1 MSTKSKS
8 KQEEA
13 LQILDDLDL
22 LSPGERAPGVDSA
35 ATAPPITTNPGEAAD
50 VLAFL
55 DEITQKSSEPTRPA
69 ASLADRPLSRS
80 GTPTLRKSTERVK
93 VGGSSLTGPGS
104 SSVRGLSPSTSSSN
118 LVPVEK
124 QQAAPEHERK
134 SSGGAWGW
142 GTVWSSASTALQQAK
157 SVVDEQVKSL
167 PAQDTKKWSEGVLG
181 YARNAQER
189 AQEYAKS
196 AQLEKL
202 GQDLKRVGLT
212 TFTEILNVV
221 APPISEH
228 EVIQVWLSHDMQGY
242 EGVESLVYT
251 ALARILEQVEGGDL
265 IVNKGNESKP
275 RVTTSGRD
283 LNAVEGFEQA
293 LKLAQANLE
302 EVVKANAPPE
312 PQQPSSVQNPTT
324 TSYVYL
330 CLQAFTSTSII
341 PGPEP
346 TESTHFQFMLHLSDP
361 VHNLSY
367 TTVTQAIP
375 EHWLKVWDEYDW
387 VEDTVAETLRFGIEV
402 VGQEYVV
409 GRMGWIKGKKP
420 SAPITAEDAVMAEA

>member
-1 MSTKSKS
+1 MSLKSKS

-22 LSPGERAPGVDSA
+22 LSPDSRTPGIDSA
-35 ATAPPITTNPGEAAD
+35 AAAPSPITTNPGEAAE

-55 DEITQKSSEPTRPA
+55 DEITQKT
-69 ASLADRPLSRS
+69 SLVDRPLSRS

-104 SSVRGLSPSTSSSN
+104 SSVRGVSPSSN
-118 LVPVEK
+118 SAPAEK
-124 QQAAPEHERK
+124 QQAIPEHERRP
-134 SSGGAWGW
+134 SGGGWGW
-142 GTVWSSASTALQQAK
+142 GNVWSSASTALQQAK

-167 PAQDTKKWSEGVLG
+167 PTQDTKKWGEGVLG
-181 YARNAQER
+181 YARTAQER
-189 AQEYAKS
+189 AQEYAKN

-202 GQDLKRVGLT
+202 GQDLKRVGLS
-212 TFTEILNVV
+212 TFNEILNVV

-242 EGVESLVYT
+242 EGIEPLVYS

-283 LNAVEGFEQA
+283 LNTVEGFEQA

-302 EVVKANAPPE
+302 EVIKANAPPDS
-312 PQQPSSVQNPTT
+312 QQLSSAQNPTT

-330 CLQAFTSTSII
+330 CIQAFTSTSII
-341 PGPEP
+341 PGLEP
-346 TESTHFQFMLHLSDP
+346 AESTHLQFILHLSDP
-361 VHNLSY
+361 EHSLSY

-375 EHWLKVWDEYDW
+375 EHWLKVWDDYDW
-387 VEDTVAETLRFGIEV
+387 VEDTVAEALRFGVEV

-420 SAPITAEDAVMAEA
+420 SATTTVEDAVATVVADS